1 MKRQTMKQI
10 SIEIFVMKKNIYFK
24 NGASA
29 SLVAKLGPVSLAQ
42 RAHFK
47 LIGLENFIKRV
58 IFSSLIE
65 ETVENRS

>member
-1 MKRQTMKQI
+1 MKQI
-10 SIEIFVMKKNIYFK
+10 SIEIFVKKKKKSYK

-29 SLVAKLGPVSLAQ
+29 SLVAKLGPVSLSQ
-42 RAHFK
+42 RAHFQ
-47 LIGLENFIKRV
+47 LIGLENFIERV